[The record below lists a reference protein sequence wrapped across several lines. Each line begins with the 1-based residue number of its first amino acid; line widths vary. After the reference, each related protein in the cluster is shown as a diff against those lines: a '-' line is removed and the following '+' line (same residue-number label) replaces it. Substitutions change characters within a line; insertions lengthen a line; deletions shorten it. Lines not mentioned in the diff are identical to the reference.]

1 MNFKIIKMKKS
12 TASIAILVILYS
24 VGLIGIKFNLV
35 ENLVLLTPINLLIS
49 LGIILCNHEK
59 WDNKFLLAISII
71 GLAGFFVEVAGVKTG
86 AIFGDYTYG
95 KTLGWQWLDVPL
107 VMAVN
112 WLILI
117 YCSAAIVS
125 RRVEWH
131 WAMKAFAS
139 AVILMTMDFLIEPV
153 AIRYDFWQWAG
164 GVIPDQNYLAW
175 GGIAFVLSAIF
186 LQLVPPVNNK
196 VALALFLLQI
206 GFFVGLAI

>member
-1 MNFKIIKMKKS
+1 MNKH

-49 LGIILCNHEK
+49 LGIILWNHEK
-59 WDNKFLLAISII
+59 WDNKFLLAISIVA
-71 GLAGFFVEVAGVKTG
+71 LAGFFVEVAGVKTG

-153 AIRYDFWQWAG
+153 AIRYDFWQWAD

-186 LQLVPPVNNK
+186 FQLVPPVNNK